1 MSLSNCQITEQT
13 QLFLPPPAK
22 ASKKGQKARR
32 SPEWFHSLQPPHE
45 LFQQLFQLDSHL
57 SESVSYLVK
66 SVFSKT
72 FFFFILI
79 QIPRS
84 TAKKIER
91 KNETFSDR
99 KKNAHLYHES
109 VIQITSSCPLYFFI
123 CSTNFFYHF
132 IALEC
137 V

>member
-22 ASKKGQKARR
+22 ASKKGQNARR
-32 SPEWFHSLQPPHE
+32 SPEWFHSLQPPH
-45 LFQQLFQLDSHL
+45 QLFQLDSHL

-72 FFFFILI
+72 FFFFISKYT
-79 QIPRS
+79 QKYCQ
-84 TAKKIER
+84 KKIER

-99 KKNAHLYHES
+99 KKTHIYIMNL
-109 VIQITSSCPLYFFI
+109 
-123 CSTNFFYHF
+123 
-132 IALEC
+132 
-137 V
+137 